1 VRTSGAKWLTGAMTG
16 VNHTSPAF
24 ATLKRATTQHSF
36 QGNLNTN
43 IRETSLGLK
52 PYLMLALMPPLDLT
66 RDLTVHLTLGLTA
79 DLTRLLMPQLDLMPC
94 LMLALMPLLDLTRD
108 LTVHL
113 TLGLTADLTPVL
125 MPQLALM
132 PYLLT
137 DLMPLLA
144 LTLTLTADLTPNIN
158 AAGIPNA
165 IPDAHLREGVK
176 PISLGA
182 VGRAVADQRCVRAAP
197 PHHYL

>member
-79 DLTRLLMPQLDLMPC
+79 DLT
-94 LMLALMPLLDLTRD
+94 
-108 LTVHL
+108 
-113 TLGLTADLTPVL
+113 PVL

-132 PYLLT
+132 PYLIT